1 MHFLPRHIFRPA
13 LALIILACSI
23 GGHITHAQQI
33 IMPERWQN
41 AITYKQSIFR
51 QDTLTICIFGDMMM
65 HANQISNAHKGG
77 NSYDFTT
84 YFSHLEDRISKADI
98 AVANMEFTLA
108 GEPYTGYPC
117 FSAPDTFASYLADI
131 GFDIFLAANNH
142 IFDKGAHGTQRTLEI
157 YRKME
162 KERGIRFTGLAGSE
176 EEYQRVNPLTIIR
189 KGIRTSFIN
198 LTYGTNLGSG
208 LTWPKTFRLNPA
220 ASVIETLSKA
230 EEQDADLTIV
240 LPHWG
245 TEYNLTHSEAQEKA
259 AAMLAEH
266 GADIIVGAHPHVVQ
280 DCQTLKV
287 NDNERMVPVAYSLG
301 NAVSNMSAPDTQI
314 GLMATIKIVRENN
327 GDIRTL
333 PLEFTYLWCSRPGGY
348 CSSYTVIPVEEFIG
362 TRAQWLGSWEYDKMI
377 ATYERVRSK
386 TGIE

>member
-1 MHFLPRHIFRPA
+1 MS
-13 LALIILACSI
+13 LIIIACSI
-23 GGHITHAQQI
+23 ESHLTHAQQI

-41 AITYKQSIFR
+41 AIIYKQPIFS

-65 HANQISNAHKGG
+65 HANQISNAHIGDD
-77 NSYDFTT
+77 SYDFTA

-108 GEPYTGYPC
+108 GEPHTGYPC
-117 FSAPDTFASYLADI
+117 FSAPDAFATYLADI
-131 GFDIFLAANNH
+131 GFDVFLAANNH
-142 IFDKGAHGTQRTLEI
+142 IFDKGTSGAKRTLEI
-157 YRKME
+157 YREME
-162 KERGIRFTGLAGSE
+162 KERGIRFTGLAGNE
-176 EEYQRVNPLTIIR
+176 DEYQRVNPLTIIR
-189 KGIRTSFIN
+189 KGIKTSFVN
-198 LTYGTNLGSG
+198 LTYGTNLGLG
-208 LTWPKTFRLNPA
+208 TLWPKTFRLNP
-220 ASVIETLSKA
+220 SVPVIETLSKT

-245 TEYNLTHSEAQEKA
+245 TEYHLKHSEAQEKA
-259 AAMLAEH
+259 AVMLAEH
-266 GADIIVGAHPHVVQ
+266 GADIIIGAHPHVVQ
-280 DCQTLKV
+280 DCQILKV

-362 TRAQWLGSWEYDKMI
+362 SRAQWLGSWEYDKMI